1 MYLETKRLI
10 IRNFSQKDL
19 DALVP
24 ILGNDKVMRFSLKGP
39 LKTREDVQAYLKWIL
54 DHDEKYG
61 YSLFAILEKHS
72 QQLIGFAGFMCQTID
87 EEQRTEL
94 GYRLHPD
101 YWGQGIALEATSALA
116 DYAFNQ
122 MHVKELVSIID
133 PKNEPSVKLAKRLG
147 MHLSKNTS
155 YKGFSVGIYLLKH
168 EVYFSHNE

>member
-1 MYLETKRLI
+1 MHLETKRLI
-10 IRNFSQKDL
+10 IRNFNENDL
-19 DALVP
+19 EALVP
-24 ILGNDKVMRFSLKGP
+24 ILGNEKVMHFSLKGP
-39 LKTREDVQAYLKWIL
+39 QKTREGVKGYLKWIL

-61 YSLFAILEKHS
+61 YSLFAIIEMHS
-72 QQLIGFAGFMCQTID
+72 KQLIGLAGFMCQTID
-87 EEQRTEL
+87 DEQKIEI

-101 YWGQGIALEATSALA
+101 YWSQGLAAEATSALA

-133 PKNEPSVKLAKRLG
+133 PRNEPSIKVAQRLG

-155 YKGFSVGIYLLKH
+155 YNGISVGIYLIKS